1 MNRSRKNLLIASL
14 TVSAALNAG
23 TANATD
29 DRMWREQVTRPVDSV
44 IVLESKTV
52 DPNKKIGNDSLPWRE
67 QVKVAS
73 KNRVF
78 IVELAPQNS
87 AKSSDWRL
95 WREQIK
101 SDSSR
106 NKQIMAGVSQQT
118 DKIQNQ

>member
-1 MNRSRKNLLIASL
+1 MNRNRTNLLLASL
-14 TVSAALNAG
+14 TISAALNAG

-29 DRMWREQVTRPVDSV
+29 HRMWREQVARAVDSV

-52 DPNKKIGNDSLPWRE
+52 DPEKTVGNDSLLWRE
-67 QVKVAS
+67 QVKLAS

-78 IVELAPQNS
+78 LPEHAQWS

-101 SDSSR
+101 PSSSR
-106 NKQIMAGVSQQT
+106 NKLIVASNFRQT
-118 DKIQNQ
+118 DKTQNQ

>member
-1 MNRSRKNLLIASL
+1 MNSYRKNLLFVSL
-14 TVSAALNAG
+14 TISAALNAG

-29 DRMWREQVTRPVDSV
+29 HLMWREQVARPVDSV

-52 DPNKKIGNDSLPWRE
+52 DPEKKIGNDSLPWRY
-67 QVKVAS
+67 QVKSAS
-73 KNRVF
+73 RNRIF
-78 IVELAPQNS
+78 LAEPARWS

-106 NKQIMAGVSQQT
+106 NKQIIAGVSQQT